1 MKQHAGTFALVT
13 IAASAALMPI
23 PAGAVERLYSRG
35 VYPPL
40 QQTLTFLSNAVPI
53 ALLDVAIAA
62 ALAALIS
69 LSILRVR
76 RHGWRKAAV
85 RTLVTL
91 VRACAAI
98 YLAFLAIWGLNYRRV
113 PLEQKLDYDRT
124 RMTRESVSAF
134 ANRAARTVNEGYG
147 SAHAFLRA
155 DLVGLE
161 YAFSDAELEL
171 GARTV
176 TVAGVPKRSLL
187 TLYFRRAAIDG
198 MTDPIFL
205 EVIINPDVLEIE
217 RPMVV
222 AHEWGHLAGYAN
234 ESEASFIAWLTCV
247 RGDPLAQYSAWL
259 SAYEHAVRA
268 LPRADRSAL
277 TPLDPGPRD
286 DLRAMAARYARSS
299 PIVRKAAESVYDE
312 YLRANRVPE
321 GIGSYDAVLRLMVAT
336 SFDSNWNPALK

>member
-1 MKQHAGTFALVT
+1 VLVVIAAAAALV
-13 IAASAALMPI
+13 PV
-23 PAGAVERLYSRG
+23 PADLVERLYSRG
-35 VYPPL
+35 VYPPI
-40 QQTLTFLSNAVPI
+40 QQALTLATNSVSIAFLDI
-53 ALLDVAIAA
+53 AIAV
-62 ALAALIS
+62 LLLTLVWVTIV
-69 LSILRVR
+69 RVR
-76 RHGWRKAAV
+76 RAGWRGAAGP
-85 RTLVTL
+85 TLVTL
-91 VRACAAI
+91 VRTGAGV
-98 YLAFLAIWGLNYRRV
+98 YLAFLAMWGLNYRRV
-113 PLEQKLDYDRT
+113 PLEQKLDYDRS
-124 RMTRESVSAF
+124 RMTRNSVSEF
-134 ANRAARTVNEGYG
+134 ANRAARAINDGYG
-147 SAHAFLRA
+147 AAHGLRT
-155 DLVGLE
+155 DLAGLG
-161 YAFSDAELEL
+161 YAFADAEFRL
-171 GARTV
+171 GARS
-176 TVAGVPKRSLL
+176 AAMPGIPKRSLL

-234 ESEASFIAWLTCV
+234 ESEANFIAWLTCI
-247 RGDPLAQYSAWL
+247 RGDALARYSGWL

-321 GIGSYDAVLRLMVAT
+321 GIGSYDAVLRLMVGT
-336 SFDSNWNPALK
+336 TFDGNWVPAMK